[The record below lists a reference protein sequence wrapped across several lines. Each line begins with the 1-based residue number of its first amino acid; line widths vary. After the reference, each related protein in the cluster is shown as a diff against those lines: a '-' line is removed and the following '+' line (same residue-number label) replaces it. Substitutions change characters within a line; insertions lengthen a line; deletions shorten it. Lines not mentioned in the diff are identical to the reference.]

1 MDNRDIL
8 KRIGK
13 LALSYTP
20 EWKVDYSNP
29 DAGAVIALIFAKQ
42 MNDSIK
48 IYERMNESFHEQYI
62 RMLDIMP
69 KGARSSKVLLKLE
82 VSKGNKGIMLPK
94 SSSFVA
100 DMKDDE
106 RGIFVSCEPVYV
118 AGTGIDRI
126 IAQKSAAGQKKLC
139 LGKNYIPEILSD
151 NKRCVCVDTFEGIDF
166 NSPLIDE
173 EEKDEAVFFHEH
185 AFHDL
190 NTPITIKFY
199 SNMLL
204 GEEIGS
210 GSFSLWY
217 VADDGIRSVKVVAA
231 REDYAV
237 VYFDGQLR
245 EFRDDDDDFAAHAIV
260 LRREK
265 KDDRDCAIDRIEI
278 TGRADNVEPDF
289 VSVNNIEY
297 TCDKVEAFGD
307 TIGMYGELVVGC
319 EQCFVH
325 AGAVLSIAFSLEY
338 EETVVGVGPKQEPD
352 LRIIKRKPHTE
363 AKPVYPTVRIQKV
376 VYEYYSKSGWRTL
389 DIMEENAKELFNGR
403 NEGKIVLHACCPDDF
418 ACADISGY
426 NNLAIRIRI
435 VKADNCYMLPSI
447 HIIPV
452 ISGMKLSYNNISAP
466 AVIDRYELVSDS
478 KKTSGRI
485 QKGGI
490 IFKGEKNAE
499 DVLYIGFDE
508 KIEFGPVNFFFK
520 IRVMAQDETSDCHFQ
535 YSSGDG
541 FKALNVIDN
550 TMGFNVPGIV
560 SFIPP
565 ADFEKISVMGRSQY
579 FIRIVLKKAGKRI
592 RNIPM
597 IEDILFNVVEAE
609 NIHSIE
615 PLEFVL
621 EKSQADMDFKL
632 GINNLYDA
640 MVWVNEIDDVTPEE
654 VSECLKYSPDTCRA
668 EYDLDGNIK
677 SFFRLWVETD
687 NFLNESNPRCYI
699 LDRCNSSIR
708 FSDGIRN
715 RIPRVTGDTAF
726 IVQPRVS
733 EGSKANVPAGSIT
746 QGLGTASRISRIEN
760 PYPAYGGTDI
770 EDSGN
775 IVESRS
781 YKLETGCRLITV
793 KDYEKAAQN
802 FSDDIDKARCFC
814 DDSRRINIVLMMSD
828 FAAGPASFFRMRAE
842 LVRYM
847 QKNCELTIP
856 IDELRVIQP
865 VYVSVSVTLW
875 VHVYERANSYFVLKE
890 IDKALKEFLEPVS
903 GAGYHGWDIGE
914 LPDKNQII
922 VRLKFIEDKALIKE
936 LSLNCAYTDERGYHE
951 EDIENIKIMPYMVVC
966 GGEHKYR
973 MV

>member
-8 KRIGK
+8 NRIEK

-69 KGARSSKVLLKLE
+69 KGAHSSRVLLKLE

-94 SSSFVA
+94 SSGFVA

-118 AGTGIDRI
+118 AGAGIDRV
-126 IAQKSAAGQKKLC
+126 IAQKSIAGQKKLC
-139 LGKNYIPEILSD
+139 LGKNYIPEILSGNKSCVSVD
-151 NKRCVCVDTFEGIDF
+151 NFEGIDF
-166 NSPLIDE
+166 NSPTADA
-173 EEKDEAVFFHEH
+173 EEKDEAVFFHES
-185 AFHDL
+185 AFHDS
-190 NTPITIKFY
+190 NTPITIRFC

-204 GEEIGS
+204 GEELRS

-217 VADDGIRSVKVVAA
+217 AADDGIRSAKVIAA
-231 REDYAV
+231 REDHAV
-237 VYFDGQLR
+237 VYFDEKLR
-245 EFRDDDDDFAAHAIV
+245 EFRGDDDYVTNAMI
-260 LRREK
+260 LRREE
-265 KDDRDCAIDRIEI
+265 KDERDCVIDRIEI
-278 TGRADNVEPDF
+278 TGRADNVKPDF
-289 VSVNNIEY
+289 VAVNNIEC
-297 TCDKVEAFGD
+297 TEDRFEAFGD

-319 EQCFVH
+319 EQCFIH
-325 AGAVLSIAFSLEY
+325 AGAMLSIAFSLEY
-338 EETVVGVGPKQEPD
+338 EETVIGEGPKREPD
-352 LRIIKRKPHTE
+352 LRIIKRKPRTE
-363 AKPVYPTVRIQKV
+363 ADTNYMTVRIQRV

-389 DIMEENAKELFNGR
+389 DIVEDNAKELFNGR
-403 NEGKIVLHACCPDDF
+403 KDGRMVLHACCPDDF
-418 ACADISGY
+418 ARADMSGY
-426 NNLAIRIRI
+426 NNLAIRVRI

-447 HIIPV
+447 HIVPV
-452 ISGMKLSYNNISAP
+452 ISGLELSCNNISSP
-466 AVIDRYELVSDS
+466 AVIDRYELISAY
-478 KKTSGRI
+478 KKTVGSI
-485 QKGGI
+485 SKGGI
-490 IFKGEKNAE
+490 LFKGEKNDE
-499 DVLYIGFDE
+499 DALYIGFDE
-508 KIEFGPVNFFFK
+508 KIEFGPVNIFFK
-520 IRVMAQDETSDCHFQ
+520 IKPLPQDETVDCHFQ
-535 YSSGDG
+535 YSSEDG
-541 FKALNVIDN
+541 FKAMTVIDN

-565 ADFEKISVMGRSQY
+565 ADSGKISVMGRSQY
-579 FIRIVLKKAGKRI
+579 FIRIVFNKSGDGIRRI
-592 RNIPM
+592 PL

-615 PLEFVL
+615 PLEFVI
-621 EKSQADMDFKL
+621 EKSRADMEFRL

-640 MVWVNEIDDVTPEE
+640 MVWVNEIDDVTSDE

-687 NFLNESNPRCYI
+687 NFSEESNPRCYS
-699 LDRCNSSIR
+699 LDRSNGTIR

-733 EGSKANVPAGSIT
+733 EGSLANVPAGSIT
-746 QGLGTASRISRIEN
+746 QGLGTAGRISRIEN

-770 EDSGN
+770 ENSGN
-775 IVESRS
+775 IVENRS
-781 YKLETGCRLITV
+781 YKLETGSRLITV

-814 DDSRRINIVLMMSD
+814 DDSRRINIVLMMRD

-842 LVRYM
+842 LIRYM
-847 QKNCELTIP
+847 QRNCELTVP
-856 IDELRVIQP
+856 INELRVMQP

-875 VHVYERANSYFVLKE
+875 VHVYERENSYFVIKE

-903 GAGYHGWDIGE
+903 GTGYHGWDIGE
-914 LPDKNQII
+914 MPDKNQII
-922 VRLKFIEDKALIKE
+922 VRLKFIEDKAFIKE

-966 GGEHKYR
+966 GGVHKYR